1 MGDLAIVLIAGAA
14 VLGAAVGSFLNVVIY
29 RVPIGK
35 SVVHPPSACPVCDE
49 CIRPADNVPVL
60 SWLVLRGRCRNCRT
74 RIPLRY
80 PLIEAGTALAFAA
93 VAWWLLTSLS
103 PLVALSEDVD
113 QAWLP
118 LATSLLAV
126 AYLWLAGTSIALTG
140 IDLEHHRL
148 PNVIVIPTY
157 AVAIVTLGVPAV
169 LAGDT
174 VRLATAAAGAGV
186 LFAFY
191 FVLWLVW
198 PGGMG
203 MGDVKLAGVLGL
215 YLGYSGW
222 GALAVGAFGAF
233 VLGGVFSIAL
243 LAMKRAN
250 RKSGIPFGPW
260 MLGGAWIGIVVGDT
274 LARAYLAVFGITAA

>member
-1 MGDLAIVLIAGAA
+1 MGDVAIILIAGAA

-49 CIRPADNVPVL
+49 RIRPGDNVPVV
-60 SWLVLRGRCRNCRT
+60 SWLVLRGRCRHCGT
-74 RIPLRY
+74 QVSVRY
-80 PLIEAGTALAFAA
+80 PLIEAGTAAAFAA
-93 VAWWLLTSLS
+93 VAWWLLT
-103 PLVALSEDVD
+103 PLAPVVALTESINP
-113 QAWLP
+113 AWLP
-118 LATSLLAV
+118 VVISLLAV
-126 AYLWLAGTSIALTG
+126 AYFWLTGASIALTG

-148 PNVIVIPTY
+148 PNVIVLPMY
-157 AVAIVTLGVPAV
+157 AVAVVTLGLPALV
-169 LAGDT
+169 AGDT

-215 YLGYSGW
+215 YLGFSGW

-233 VLGGVFSIAL
+233 ILGGLVSIVL
-243 LAMKRAN
+243 LATKRAN

-260 MLGGAWIGIVVGDT
+260 MLGGAWLGIVVGDP

>member
-1 MGDLAIVLIAGAA
+1 MGDLAIILIAGAA

-35 SVVHPPSACPVCDE
+35 SVVHPPSACPGCGE
-49 CIRPADNVPVL
+49 RIRPADNIPIV
-60 SWLVLRGRCRNCRT
+60 SWLLLRGRCRSCGT
-74 RIPLRY
+74 AISARY
-80 PLIEAGTALAFAA
+80 PLVEAATALAFAG
-93 VAWWLLTSLS
+93 VAAWMLS
-103 PLVALSEDVD
+103 PLAPVTAVIEAVGPASGVA
-113 QAWLP
+113 A
-118 LATSLLAV
+118 ALLAV
-126 AYLWLAGTSIALTG
+126 AYLWLAGASIALAA

-148 PNVIVIPTY
+148 PNAIVLPSY
-157 AVAIVTLGVPAV
+157 AVAALGLGVPAL
-169 LAGDT
+169 LAGD
-174 VRLATAAAGAGV
+174 VERLGTAAAGAGL
-186 LFAFY
+186 LFALY

-215 YLGYSGW
+215 YLGFSGW

-233 VLGGVFSIAL
+233 VLGGLISIAL
-243 LAMKRAN
+243 VALKRAN

-260 MLGGAWIGIVVGDT
+260 MLGGAWIGIVVGDP

>member
-1 MGDLAIVLIAGAA
+1 MGDLAIILIAGAA

-35 SVVHPPSACPVCDE
+35 SVVHPPSACPGCGE
-49 CIRPADNVPVL
+49 RIRPADNIPIL
-60 SWLVLRGRCRNCRT
+60 SWLLLRGRCRSCGT
-74 RIPLRY
+74 RISVRY
-80 PLIEAGTALAFAA
+80 PLIEAATAIAFAG
-93 VAWWLLTSLS
+93 VAAWMLS
-103 PLVALSEDVD
+103 PLAPVTSVIEAVGPASGVAAALM
-113 QAWLP
+113 A
-118 LATSLLAV
+118 A
-126 AYLWLAGTSIALTG
+126 AYLWLAGAAIALAA

-148 PNVIVIPTY
+148 PNAIVLPSY
-157 AVAIVTLGVPAV
+157 AVAALGLGVPAI
-169 LAGDT
+169 LAGDV
-174 VRLATAAAGAGV
+174 VRLGTAAAGAGL
-186 LFAFY
+186 LFALY

-215 YLGYSGW
+215 YLGFSGW

-233 VLGGVFSIAL
+233 ILGGLISIAL
-243 LAMKRAN
+243 IALKRAN

-260 MLGGAWIGIVVGDT
+260 MLGGAWIGIVVGDP